1 MTKLTGE
8 FTVTAWDEEAYTER
22 EGARKLTR
30 ASVTQDLRG
39 DVAGKGQVEWLM
51 SYAEDG
57 TAHFVGLQVFEG
69 VIDGRQGTAVL
80 ETIGEF
86 DGKEASWNA
95 KVVDGSGTGDWS
107 RMRGEGKFRA
117 PHGNKAT
124 FTLDCSLD

>member
-1 MTKLTGE
+1 M
-8 FTVTAWDEEAYTER
+8 
-22 EGARKLTR
+22 
-30 ASVTQDLRG
+30 TQDLRG

-86 DGKEASWNA
+86 DGKEATWNA

-107 RMRGEGKFRA
+107 SMRGEGQFRA

>member
-57 TAHFVGLQVFEG
+57 TAHVVGLQVFEG
-69 VIDGRQGTAVL
+69 VIDGREGTAVL
-80 ETIGEF
+80 QTIGEF
-86 DGKEASWNA
+86 DGKEATWNA
-95 KVVDGSGTGDWS
+95 EVVDGSGTGDWS
-107 RMRGEGKFRA
+107 SMRGQGQFRA
-117 PHGNKAT
+117 PHGSKAT